1 VYLGPADSA
10 SFTPILPFASMPP
23 VCALLE
29 QHSSSG
35 DLAVLLD
42 ASQQCVDLKVEER
55 LVLASPFEALLPF
68 TKPEPQMQW
77 PAVRERLRHVEKL
90 HDLCEA
96 YLEAVNVPAHE
107 FNLQQGQLKICR
119 IDLGGTVVEG
129 VGDTWLRARCKAAL
143 EVMMRL
149 DSGLME
155 DWLKSHK
162 DYLLAHFAQA

>member
-1 VYLGPADSA
+1 MYLGPAESA
-10 SFTPILPFASMPP
+10 SFTPILPFAHMLP
-23 VCALLE
+23 VCTLLE
-29 QHSSSG
+29 QHSCKG
-35 DLAVLLD
+35 DLTILLD
-42 ASQQCVDLKVEER
+42 TCQQCVDLKVEER
-55 LVLASPFEALLPF
+55 LVLKSPFEALLPF
-68 TKPEPQMQW
+68 TKPESQLQW
-77 PAVRERLRHVEKL
+77 PAVRERLRQVEKL

-119 IDLGGTVVEG
+119 IELGSTVVEG

-149 DSGLME
+149 DSSLME
-155 DWLKSHK
+155 DWLRSHK